1 MTFPLEN
8 NKMRT
13 KALRRL
19 EVDNLTC
26 KGRWKAKHKGLV
38 TCEERVE
45 WGEGGP
51 GLWTGCKGGR
61 G

>member
-1 MTFPLEN
+1 
-8 NKMRT
+8 MRT
-13 KALRRL
+13 KALRRI